1 MRPLRNL
8 LNELVERRLWPVALL
23 LVLALVAVPLLVSK
37 PTSSKDAG
45 APAATPT
52 EAPAA
57 AAAAA
62 RRPGDTP
69 PGGEPVVSVAQ
80 ADEPNAPLRGH
91 AKNPFRQQHL
101 DPNASSAGTTS
112 AGATSTAGGSDTSG
126 TRGTSGTGGS
136 GTGGNSGHQA
146 PPSSQPTYEYASIDV
161 RFGRA
166 GHKLRTIEDVPR
178 LTPLPNANHP
188 IVVFLGMRRD
198 HETAVFLVSTDVHV
212 QGLGQCVPSQRDCEA
227 IELRRGDAAFFDYT
241 QSDGDVEQYEL
252 DLDTVTLLT
261 TTSQAVAQR
270 AYARVSRIGKLLFGG
285 PVHSSVDGVARVHRL
300 PFRYVKQRGVLHIA
314 PWASKRARAGR
325 AHGTRSGGHLA
336 DLTSPT
342 R

>member
-37 PTSSKDAG
+37 PAASTEEGTPDAA
-45 APAATPT
+45 APAA
-52 EAPAA
+52 APAA

-62 RRPGDTP
+62 RAPADTP

-91 AKNPFRQQHL
+91 AKNPFRQQHVEA
-101 DPNASSAGTTS
+101 DASSAGGSAS
-112 AGATSTAGGSDTSG
+112 AGAASGGSDTSG
-126 TRGTSGTGGS
+126 TSGGGGTGG
-136 GTGGNSGHQA
+136 GTGSGEA
-146 PPSSQPTYEYASIDV
+146 PSDAQPTYEYASIDV

-166 GHKLRTIEDVPR
+166 GHHLRTIEDVPR

-198 HETAVFLVSTDVHV
+198 RERAVFLVSTDVHV

-241 QSDGDVEQYEL
+241 QADGDVEQYEL
-252 DLDTVTLLT
+252 DLDSVTLLT
-261 TTSQAVAQR
+261 TASQAVAKQ

-285 PVHSSVDGVARVHRL
+285 PVHSSVDGDVRVRRL
-300 PFRYVKQRGVLHIA
+300 PFHYVEQRGVLHIA
-314 PWASKRARAGR
+314 PWASKRARKNR
-325 AHGTRSGGHLA
+325 AHGRISGGRLV
-336 DLTSPT
+336 DLTSPA